1 MFDDIM
7 RRFKEFMLLPLARRL
22 VRVPP
27 ATLTLISLLFG
38 LITALLAWQQLYWWS
53 VLGWSLN
60 RIFDGLDGVVA
71 RLSGRQSDF
80 GGYLDIVLDFVIYAT
95 VPIGLVAG
103 QPNEQRWLLL
113 ALLLASFYVN
123 AVSWTYLAAILEKR
137 QHSVANRGE
146 ETTVTMPNGLV
157 GGFLTIVF
165 FYAFLILPFWLDYL
179 FVLMSGLVLLGVIQ
193 RLFWAR
199 GHLD

>member
-1 MFDDIM
+1 MFDDLM
-7 RRFKEFMLLPLARRL
+7 RRFKEFMLLPLARL
-22 VRVPP
+22 FVRVPP
-27 ATLTLISLLFG
+27 ASLTLVSLLFG
-38 LITALLAWQQLYWWS
+38 LVTAVLAWQQLYWWA

-71 RLSGRQSDF
+71 RLSGNQSDF
-80 GGYLDIVLDFVIYAT
+80 GGYLDIVLDFVIYAA

-103 QPNEQRWLLL
+103 EPNEQRWLLL
-113 ALLLASFYVN
+113 ALLLGSFYVN
-123 AVSWTYLAAILEKR
+123 GVSWTYLAAILEKR
-137 QHSVANRGE
+137 QHGAAARAE
-146 ETTVTMPNGLV
+146 ETTITMPNGIV

-199 GHLD
+199 RHLD